1 MTSSFAAWRARPS
14 GPDVWADTLTRHISP
29 LLPPRTRAVRR
40 GKRSMEYAFILGR
53 MCTCLQHI
61 FFASFFIIP
70 QHLVFVNKISDF
82 YTNILCFQELSNA
95 LRTISCI

>member
-1 MTSSFAAWRARPS
+1 
-14 GPDVWADTLTRHISP
+14 
-29 LLPPRTRAVRR
+29 
-40 GKRSMEYAFILGR
+40 MEYAFILGR

-61 FFASFFIIP
+61 FFASFFIIT
-70 QHLVFVNKISDF
+70 QHLVFVNQISDF